1 MAALLLEAGVVSAVL
16 AVAGTVARRVDLSV
30 IPFYVVAGMLVG
42 PGVLGRAG
50 YPALQDQAF
59 ITLLAEFGIVFLL
72 FFLGLEFSLDRLL
85 ESRSEIGR
93 SGLIDL
99 AINFPAGVLV
109 GLAVGWTALEAV
121 VLGGIVY
128 VFGVV
133 RRELSGGVEP
143 PTPTDAPSV
152 RVSRPADPPWDGRG
166 EVHSPATA
174 R

>member
-1 MAALLLEAGVVSAVL
+1 MAALLLEAGVVFAVL

-93 SGLIDL
+93 SELIGL

-109 GLAVGWTALEAV
+109 GLAVG
-121 VLGGIVY
+121 
-128 VFGVV
+128 
-133 RRELSGGVEP
+133 
-143 PTPTDAPSV
+143 
-152 RVSRPADPPWDGRG
+152 
-166 EVHSPATA
+166 
-174 R
+174 